1 MVWPP
6 QPTYDNPIVGLC
18 SNNSVDASTMNFIDK
33 YGHSCNQDKSNQC
46 TFDPDQVG
54 KVVMAFN
61 TNHSF
66 SLHHLELFDKD
77 GRSICQVG
85 ATNNLTQKYT
95 VEMKEGERF
104 IGIASH
110 ATYNNCYH
118 FNIQLI
124 IASQ

>member
-1 MVWPP
+1 
-6 QPTYDNPIVGLC
+6 
-18 SNNSVDASTMNFIDK
+18 MNFIDK
-33 YGHSCNQDKSNQC
+33 QGNFCNEEKGNQC

-54 KVVMAFN
+54 KVVMAFKK
-61 TNHSF
+61 TDK
-66 SLHHLELFDKD
+66 SLKHLELFDKN

-85 ATNNLTQKYT
+85 STSAITQKYT